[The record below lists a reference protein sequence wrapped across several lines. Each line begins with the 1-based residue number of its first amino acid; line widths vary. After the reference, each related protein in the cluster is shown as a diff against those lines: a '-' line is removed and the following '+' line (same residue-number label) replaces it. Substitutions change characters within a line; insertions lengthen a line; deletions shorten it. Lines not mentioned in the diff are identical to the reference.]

1 MSIRRKP
8 MLRTASQRS
17 SHSGANR
24 GELMKANLKRFHE
37 LMQHGQSVAAPAAA
51 PVPPVPSPQPEQAAA
66 PVRPAVGEVISPL
79 PGDRSGVSGV
89 RMAQAARQVRASI
102 LTARDLMREGTAE
115 FLTTAPGI
123 EQIVAE
129 AHRIADLAV
138 MSVQQTGEIAEVATA
153 QALYEAQWQK
163 TQREA
168 SPAAPETITG
178 QTTTSE

>member
-37 LMQHGQSVAAPAAA
+37 LMQRSQGVAAPAAA
-51 PVPPVPSPQPEQAAA
+51 PAPPVPPPQPEQAVA
-66 PVRPAVGEVISPL
+66 PARPAVGEVISPL
-79 PGDRSGVSGV
+79 PGSRAGVSGV
-89 RMAQAARQVRASI
+89 RMAARQVRASI
-102 LTARDLMREGTAE
+102 LTARDLMQEGTAE
-115 FLTTAPGI
+115 FLTTPPGI

-138 MSVQQTGEIAEVATA
+138 MSVQQTGEIAEITTA

-163 TQREA
+163 TQREV
-168 SPAAPETITG
+168 SPAAPDTITR
-178 QTTTSE
+178 QPTTSE